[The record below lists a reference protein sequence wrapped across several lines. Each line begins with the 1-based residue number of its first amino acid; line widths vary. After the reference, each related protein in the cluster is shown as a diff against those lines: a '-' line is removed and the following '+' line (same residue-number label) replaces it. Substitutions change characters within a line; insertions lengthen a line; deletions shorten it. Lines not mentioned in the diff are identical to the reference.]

1 MAEPMKT
8 NCPNCQQSLQ
18 MPEEV
23 VGRTVRCPFCKH
35 QFTAEAAAPASAAS
49 AAAAAAG
56 PDPFGVQAAPPQRP
70 FSSGLPQVTPK
81 MVADLA
87 STRPWVLFLS
97 ILGFI
102 LCGLLVLV
110 GIVLIGVGVAA
121 PRSGPFGFLGCVY
134 IPMSLL
140 YLFPSYFLL
149 KYSGG
154 IRAFLATRSAP
165 QMEQA
170 LQSQKS
176 FWKFMGILMLVVIC
190 FYILAIVIGVVAGM
204 GGVAMSR
211 SMRW

>member
-8 NCPNCQQSLQ
+8 NCPRCHQSLSL
-18 MPEEV
+18 PEEL
-23 VGRTVRCPFCKH
+23 VGRTVSCPFCK
-35 QFTAEAAAPASAAS
+35 QSFTAAASAPSESPGAAAPPSMPG
-49 AAAAAAG
+49 AG
-56 PDPFGVQAAPPQRP
+56 APHPHHP
-70 FSSGLPQVTPK
+70 YTGLPQVTAK

-102 LCGLLVLV
+102 LCGLLVLI
-110 GIVLIGVGVAA
+110 GLIMVGVGVTV
-121 PRSGPFGFLGCVY
+121 PKSGPFGFVGCIY
-134 IPMSLL
+134 IPMALL

-176 FWKFMGILMLVVIC
+176 FWKFVGILMLVVIC
-190 FYILAIVIGVVAGM
+190 FYILAIVIGVLAGM
-204 GGVAMSR
+204 SGAAMSR

>member
-1 MAEPMKT
+1 MAESMKT

-18 MPEEV
+18 LPEEV
-23 VGRTVRCPFCKH
+23 VGRTVRCPSCQH
-35 QFTAEAAAPASAAS
+35 QFTAAAAVPPNLLG
-49 AAAAAAG
+49 AG
-56 PDPFGVQAAPPQRP
+56 VAPPRP

-102 LCGLLVLV
+102 VCGLMALA
-110 GIVLIGVGVAA
+110 GIAMIGLAAAA
-121 PRSGPFGFLGCVY
+121 PRGGPPMAFLGLIY
-134 IPMSLL
+134 IPLALL
-140 YLFPSYFLL
+140 YLCPAYFLL

-154 IRAFLATRSAP
+154 IRGFLATRSAS

-176 FWKFMGILMLVVIC
+176 FWKFVGILMLVMIC
-190 FYILAIVIGVVAGM
+190 FYILAIVIGVVIGI
-204 GGVAMSR
+204 GGATMFR
-211 SMRW
+211 SMR

>member
-1 MAEPMKT
+1 
-8 NCPNCQQSLQ
+8 
-18 MPEEV
+18 
-23 VGRTVRCPFCKH
+23 
-35 QFTAEAAAPASAAS
+35 
-49 AAAAAAG
+49 
-56 PDPFGVQAAPPQRP
+56 
-70 FSSGLPQVTPK
+70 
-81 MVADLA
+81 
-87 STRPWVLFLS
+87 
-97 ILGFI
+97 
-102 LCGLLVLV
+102 
-110 GIVLIGVGVAA
+110 
-121 PRSGPFGFLGCVY
+121 
-134 IPMSLL
+134 MSLL

>member
-1 MAEPMKT
+1 MAEPMKI
-8 NCPNCQQSLQ
+8 NCPNCQQLLA

-35 QFTAEAAAPASAAS
+35 QFTATAAAATAAAAPPDGLG
-49 AAAAAAG
+49 AG
-56 PDPFGVQAAPPQRP
+56 DPPQRP

-102 LCGLLVLV
+102 ACGFMALG
-110 GIVLIGVGVAA
+110 GIIMMGVAA
-121 PRSGPFGFLGCVY
+121 TVSRGAGIGFLGLIY
-134 IPMSLL
+134 IPMALL

-154 IRAFLATRSAP
+154 IRGFLATRSAP

-176 FWKFMGILMLVVIC
+176 FWKFIGILTLVVISI
-190 FYILAIVIGVVAGM
+190 YILAIVIAVAIGA
-204 GGVAMSR
+204 GAASMSR